1 MDSTTL
7 SQLLGKYR
15 QQRCTEAELQLLYR
29 WLDAVD
35 AHSQE
40 QLAFTDEERQQVKAV
55 MLARILQRPV
65 PVRRSGGLLRKWLQA
80 AAVLLLIGTAVY
92 FLLGRTKT
100 TVHGERWVT
109 QQTGAGQTL
118 RMILPDSS
126 VVVLAPNTT
135 IQYADAYGVRV
146 RALRLERGK
155 AFFDTRSDISHPFT
169 VTAQGITTTVL
180 GTSFTVENMAAERV
194 CRVSVATGKVKVAS
208 KARAYGELLPGKRFT
223 VQAQDDL
230 VMEDEVSVAEDVAW
244 TKGELV
250 LRNANLGQL
259 VQLLERE
266 YAVKVTTKLD
276 MKAGSYTLRVPANT
290 SLEELLVILR
300 RISYQP
306 KLHFTHK
313 AAVLTIY

>member
-1 MDSTTL
+1 MDRTTL
-7 SQLLGKYR
+7 LQLLEKYR

-35 AHSQE
+35 AHSQDR
-40 QLAFTDEERQQVKAV
+40 LTFTDEERQQVKAV
-55 MLARILQRPV
+55 MLARILQRPA
-65 PVRRSGGLLRKWLQA
+65 PVRRSGTLRRRMLQA
-80 AAVLLLIGTAVY
+80 AAVLLLVITAAY
-92 FLLGRTKT
+92 FLLQRSGTAR
-100 TVHGERWVT
+100 GERWLT
-109 QQTGAGQTL
+109 QQTGAGQTM

-126 VVVLAPNTT
+126 VVVLAPNTS
-135 IQYADAYGVRV
+135 IQYSDAYGVRV
-146 RALRLERGK
+146 RALRLQRGK

-180 GTSFTVENMAAERV
+180 GTSFTVENMPTESI

-208 KARAYGELLPGKRFT
+208 KTRAYGELLPGKRFT
-223 VQAQDDL
+223 VQARQDV
-230 VMEDEVSVAEDVAW
+230 VMKDDISVVEELAW

-266 YAVKVTTKLD
+266 YAVKVMTKLD
-276 MKAGSYTLRVPANT
+276 LKAGSYTLRVPANT